1 MSNNRTETFVIE
13 QTLPGERLDTFLR
26 GRYPVASRG
35 AIQRLI
41 EEGHIR
47 VNGAK
52 VKSTHTPQA
61 GDVVEVHW
69 PEARP
74 SPVQPMD
81 IPLEILFEDED
92 LLVVN
97 KPAGLVVHPASGTE
111 LETLVNALLHHCQ
124 GSLSGIGGVERP
136 GIVHRLDKD
145 TSGCIVVAKNDP
157 THQALSSQFKERSV
171 EKVYLAIAHGELA
184 ETDGDIRAT
193 IARHPTHRKCMTVT
207 AGPGREAWTSYR
219 VMERLWHATLVEVA
233 LHTGRTHQIRV
244 HFKHIGYPLVGD
256 AVYGKRQIARLREL
270 TGFTPPRIMLHA
282 YRLSFLH
289 PRSRQRRLF
298 QAPIPEDVNQARE
311 ALRLPASQEQE
322 R

>member
-1 MSNNRTETFVIE
+1 MLSDRTESFVIE

-26 GRYPVASRG
+26 ERYPVVSRG

-52 VKSTHTPQA
+52 VKPTHTPRA
-61 GDVVEVHW
+61 GEQVEVHW

-74 SPVQPMD
+74 SPVQPVD
-81 IPLEILFEDED
+81 IPLDILFEDED

-97 KPAGLVVHPASGTE
+97 KPAGLVVHAASGTE
-111 LETLVNALLHHCQ
+111 LETMVNALLHYCR
-124 GSLSGIGGVERP
+124 GRLSGIGGVERP

-145 TSGCIVVAKNDP
+145 TSGCMVVAKNDQA
-157 THQALSSQFKERSV
+157 HHALSSQFKERLV

-184 ETDGDIRAT
+184 RLSGDIRAA
-193 IARHPTHRKCMTVT
+193 IARHPNHRKCMAVT

-219 VMERLWHATLVEVA
+219 VLERLRHATLVEVS

-244 HFKHIGYPLVGD
+244 HFKHLGHPLVGD
-256 AVYGKRQIARLREL
+256 TVYGKRQITRLAEL
-270 TGFTPPRIMLHA
+270 TGVTPPRIMLHA
-282 YRLSFLH
+282 FRLGFVH
-289 PRSRQRRLF
+289 PRSRERQLF
-298 QAPIPEDVNQARE
+298 QAPIPTDFHQTWE
-311 ALRLPASQEQE
+311 ALRVPGQKA
-322 R
+322 